1 MEVVRL
7 LLEANAKKDKVF
19 DDGSAVLMAP
29 EVFRLL
35 SDADADKNIAGT
47 GNEDIAPFFFFVWHC
62 CTVKRKVALLLG
74 SADEDHS
81 RARNRSQ
88 DLPLVSRE

>member
-19 DDGSAVLMAP
+19 DDGSAVLMAS

-35 SDADADKNIAGT
+35 SDADADRNMAGT
-47 GNEDIAPFFFFVWHC
+47 GNEDIAPFFFL
-62 CTVKRKVALLLG
+62 VALLHG
-74 SADEDHS
+74 QTQSGPATGKC
-81 RARNRSQ
+81 
-88 DLPLVSRE
+88 